1 MGGGC
6 PPVVIFIRMSSTLAE
21 PEVADAPV
29 SHHWGTDALLVLMAL
44 IWGVNFIVVKVG
56 AQLLQPLAFNSGR
69 VTIAAVALV
78 LIVLAI
84 REPWPSRRD
93 AVRLLGL
100 GVLGNGLYQWF
111 FIEGIARTRAGD
123 AALVLAAAPALMAII
138 GRVLGVERVTRRRV
152 LGIGASLFG
161 MALVV
166 FGSSKADQGTTR
178 DVATL
183 AGNMLVL
190 AACVCWALYT
200 VLLKPYTE
208 RVPGI
213 PLSALTMVGGA
224 VPLVLVSMPQVAATS
239 WTALPISAWGA
250 LLYSGLLA
258 LAVAYLFWY
267 RGVRV
272 LGPTRSAMYSN
283 LQPVVA
289 LVVAWIALGE
299 KPTVIQ
305 VLGAVAIMTGLLLT
319 RT

>member
-1 MGGGC
+1 
-6 PPVVIFIRMSSTLAE
+6 MSATLLE
-21 PEVADAPV
+21 PETRPAPPA
-29 SHHWGTDALLVLMAL
+29 SPHWGTDALLLLMAL

-56 AQLLQPLAFNSGR
+56 TQLMEPLAFNGAR
-69 VTIAAVALV
+69 VSIAAVSLV
-78 LIVLAI
+78 IVVLAM
-84 REPWPSRRD
+84 REQWPARRD
-93 AVRLLGL
+93 VIALLLL

-123 AALVLAAAPALMAII
+123 ASLVLAASPALMAII
-138 GRVLGVERVTRRRV
+138 GRVLGVERVNRRKV
-152 LGIGASLFG
+152 LGIAASLFG

-166 FGSSKADQGTTR
+166 FGSGHADPALNR
-178 DVATL
+178 AASSL

-190 AACVCWALYT
+190 VACVCWALYT

-224 VPLVLVSMPQVAATS
+224 IPLVAVAMPQISRTP
-239 WTALPISAWGA
+239 WHALPISGWGA

-258 LAVAYLFWY
+258 LVLAYLFWY

-289 LVVAWIALGE
+289 LVVAWLALGE
-299 KPTVIQ
+299 TPTVVQ
-305 VLGAVAIMTGLLLT
+305 VVGAAAILFGLVLT

>member
-1 MGGGC
+1 
-6 PPVVIFIRMSSTLAE
+6 MSSTLIDPPQTSANSLV
-21 PEVADAPV
+21 P
-29 SHHWGTDALLVLMAL
+29 HRWGTDALLVVMAL
-44 IWGVNFIVVKVG
+44 IWGVNFIVVKIG

-93 AVRLLGL
+93 TVRLLAL

-138 GRVLGVERVTRRRV
+138 GRMLGVERVTRRKV

-166 FGSSKADQGTTR
+166 FGSGKTDPATTR

-190 AACVCWALYT
+190 AACFCWALYT

-224 VPLVLVSMPQVAATS
+224 IPLVAVSLPQVAATP

-289 LVVAWIALGE
+289 LIVAWIALGE

>member
-1 MGGGC
+1 
-6 PPVVIFIRMSSTLAE
+6 MSSTIV
-21 PEVADAPV
+21 PPQPQTRPTPV
-29 SHHWGTDALLVLMAL
+29 PHHWGTDALLVLMAL

-69 VTIAAVALV
+69 VTIAAVTLV

-93 AVRLLGL
+93 TVRLLAL

-152 LGIGASLFG
+152 LGIAASLFG

-166 FGSSKADQGTTR
+166 FGSGKADPATTR

-190 AACVCWALYT
+190 AACFCWALYT

-208 RVPGI
+208 RVSGI
-213 PLSALTMVGGA
+213 SLSAVTMVGGA
-224 VPLVLVSMPQVAATS
+224 IPLVLVSMRHVAATP
-239 WTALPISAWGA
+239 WTALPVSAWGA

-258 LAVAYLFWY
+258 LAVGYLFWY

-289 LVVAWIALGE
+289 LIVAWIALGE

>member
-1 MGGGC
+1 
-6 PPVVIFIRMSSTLAE
+6 MSSTLVA
-21 PEVADAPV
+21 PEATAPA
-29 SHHWGTDALLVLMAL
+29 SPAPGHWGTDALLVLMAL
-44 IWGVNFIVVKVG
+44 IWGVNFIVVKIG
-56 AQLLQPLAFNSGR
+56 AQLLHPLAFNGGR
-69 VTIAAVALV
+69 VAIAAVALV
-78 LIVLAI
+78 GIVLAM
-84 REPWPSRRD
+84 REPWPAWRD
-93 AVRLLGL
+93 ARALLLL

-123 AALVLAAAPALMAII
+123 AALVLAASPALMAII
-138 GRVLGVERVTRRRV
+138 GRMMGVEQVTPRKV
-152 LGIGASLFG
+152 LGIGASLLG

-166 FGSSKADQGTTR
+166 FGSDKADPASTH

-190 AACVCWALYT
+190 AACFCWALYT

-213 PLSALTMVGGA
+213 SLSALTMVGGA
-224 VPLVLVSMPQVAATS
+224 IPLVAVSMPQIADTS
-239 WTALPISAWGA
+239 WTSLPASGWGA

-258 LAVAYLFWY
+258 LVVGYLFWY

-283 LQPVVA
+283 LLPVVA

-299 KPTVIQ
+299 QPTLVQ

-319 RT
+319 RA

>member
-1 MGGGC
+1 
-6 PPVVIFIRMSSTLAE
+6 MSSTLVE
-21 PEVADAPV
+21 PPPQPPATTVA
-29 SHHWGTDALLVLMAL
+29 HWGTDALLLLMAL

-56 AQLLQPLAFNSGR
+56 TQLMHPLAFNGAR
-69 VTIAAVALV
+69 VAIAAVVLV
-78 LIVLAI
+78 VIVVAM
-84 REPWPSRRD
+84 REKWPARRD
-93 AVRLLGL
+93 VIALLLL

-123 AALVLAAAPALMAII
+123 AALVLAASPALMAII
-138 GRVLGVERVTRRRV
+138 GRIMGVEEVTRRKV

-166 FGSSKADQGTTR
+166 FGSGRADPAASG

-183 AGNMLVL
+183 AGNMLIL
-190 AACVCWALYT
+190 TSCVCWALYT

-224 VPLVLVSMPQVAATS
+224 IPLVIVSMPEIARTS
-239 WTALPISAWGA
+239 WPSLPVNGWGA
-250 LLYSGLLA
+250 LLYSALLA
-258 LAVAYLFWY
+258 LVLAYLFWY

-289 LVVAWIALGE
+289 LVVAWLALGE
-299 KPTVIQ
+299 TPTLVQIA
-305 VLGAVAIMTGLLLT
+305 GAVAIMAGILLT

>member
-1 MGGGC
+1 
-6 PPVVIFIRMSSTLAE
+6 
-21 PEVADAPV
+21 
-29 SHHWGTDALLVLMAL
+29 MAL

-56 AQLLQPLAFNSGR
+56 TQLMHALAFNGAR
-69 VTIAAVALV
+69 VGIAAVSLV
-78 LIVLAI
+78 IIVVAA
-84 REPWPSRRD
+84 REQWPARRD
-93 AVRLLGL
+93 VIALLLL
-100 GVLGNGLYQWF
+100 GVLGNGLYQF
-111 FIEGIARTRAGD
+111 LFIEGIARTRAGD
-123 AALVLAAAPALMAII
+123 ASLVLAASPAFMAII
-138 GRVLGVERVTRRRV
+138 GSILGVEQVTRRKV

-166 FGSSKADQGTTR
+166 FGSGKPDPAQH

-190 AACVCWALYT
+190 ASCLCWALYT

-224 VPLVLVSMPQVAATS
+224 IPLFAVSMPYIAATP
-239 WTALPISAWGA
+239 WHALPVGGWGA
-250 LLYSGLLA
+250 LAYSGLFA
-258 LAVAYLFWY
+258 LVLAYLFWY

-289 LVVAWIALGE
+289 LIVAWIALGE
-299 KPTVIQ
+299 QPTLVQ
-305 VLGAVAIMTGLLLT
+305 VVGAIAIMTGLLLT